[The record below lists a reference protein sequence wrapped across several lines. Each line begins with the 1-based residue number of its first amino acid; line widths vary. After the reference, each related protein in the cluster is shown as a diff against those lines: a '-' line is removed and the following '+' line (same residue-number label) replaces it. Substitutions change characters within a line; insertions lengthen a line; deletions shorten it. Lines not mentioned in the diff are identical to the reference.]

1 MTLSVTL
8 LRRTAVGLFGAGAVC
23 AALAMPSAVAEP
35 QDTPTPAAP
44 SDAPAASA
52 AADDC
57 NAATLAT
64 TISSV
69 TAQLSTYFA
78 AHPDANQAL
87 IDAARQPAFTAVG
100 QFDDYIAQHP
110 DQADQL
116 RAIQSPLV
124 AYKDRCGLQV
134 SPTDALTVLADV

>member
-1 MTLSVTL
+1 
-8 LRRTAVGLFGAGAVC
+8 VC
-23 AALAMPSAVAEP
+23 AALAMPSAAAEP